1 MPNPFDLPMV
11 GRTLRN
17 LVSRPATRRYPVEVR
32 APFPGSR
39 GTLEFDLDTCVLCG
53 ICARRCPAAAIT
65 CVREDKYFA
74 IEQLTCLACGVCVE
88 VCNKNSLRLSTDRR
102 AVQTRADAGPD
113 GQRPGHEEWHKQ
125 DAVAP
130 VTAPAPNDATPTVG
144 SPAQA

>member
-39 GTLEFDLDTCVLCG
+39 GTLEFDLETCVLCG

-74 IEQLTCLACGVCVE
+74 IEQLTCIACGVCVE

-125 DAVAP
+125 GVVAP
-130 VTAPAPNDATPTVG
+130 ARPPAPNDATPTVG

>member
-74 IEQLTCLACGVCVE
+74 IEQLTCIACGVCVE

-125 DAVAP
+125 GVVAP
-130 VTAPAPNDATPTVG
+130 ARPPAPNDVTPTVG

>member
-1 MPNPFDLPMV
+1 M
-11 GRTLRN
+11 
-17 LVSRPATRRYPVEVR
+17 
-32 APFPGSR
+32 
-39 GTLEFDLDTCVLCG
+39 
-53 ICARRCPAAAIT
+53 
-65 CVREDKYFA
+65 REDKYFA